1 MDFSLFCQKDMFPQ
15 FVSDKLDSVA
25 IDYKDMHELIANSK
39 SGPNHLEAGVV
50 LLINYRSNRNG
61 SEYVFQLIKR
71 SNTVTQAGD
80 ISCPGGIVHQGI
92 DRIMSYLLKTG
103 IIPTVHGHN
112 LNSSQFR
119 DKEAA
124 SLIRLFLTTALR
136 EAREEVGLNPFNVIF
151 LGALPC
157 YSLSLLARTI
167 FPVVCLTAKPFQ
179 YKLSSEVDKMLE
191 IPVGFFFQQSNYAL
205 LEIKTS
211 LENGTEHLQYQSPCL
226 VIPDGLGGEDIL
238 WGATFNIITNFLRI
252 ISDDILPSP
261 SPSRTINKVLSN
273 NYISGKAR
281 FHGHRNNFKK

>member
-1 MDFSLFCQKDMFPQ
+1 MDFSLFSQKDIFPQ
-15 FVSDKLDSVA
+15 FVSNKLDSVV
-25 IDYKDMHELIANSK
+25 IDYKNKHGLIANSK
-39 SGPNHLEAGVV
+39 SSPNHLEAGVV

-80 ISCPGGIVHQGI
+80 ISCPGGILHPGL
-92 DRIMSYLLKTG
+92 DRIMNHLLKTG

-119 DKEAA
+119 DKETA

-136 EAREEVGLNPFNVIF
+136 EAWEEIGLNPFNVKF

-157 YSLSLLARTI
+157 YSLSFLARTI

-179 YKLSSEVDKMLE
+179 YKLSSEVDKILE
-191 IPVGFFFQQSNYAL
+191 IPVSFFFEQSNYSL
-205 LEIKTS
+205 LEIKTP
-211 LENGTEHLQYQSPCL
+211 LANNTEHLLYQLPCL

-252 ISDDILPSP
+252 ISDNSLPTLS
-261 SPSRTINKVLSN
+261 SSRTIDKVLTN
-273 NYISGKAR
+273 NYITGKP
-281 FHGHRNNFKK
+281 

>member
-1 MDFSLFCQKDMFPQ
+1 MDFSLFSQKDIFPQ

-25 IDYKDMHELIANSK
+25 IDYKEKHELIASSK
-39 SGPNHLEAGVV
+39 NGSNHLEAGVV
-50 LLINYRSNRNG
+50 LLINYRSSQNG

-71 SNTVTQAGD
+71 SNAVSQAGD
-80 ISCPGGIVHQGI
+80 ISCPGGILHPGL

-119 DKEAA
+119 DKETA
-124 SLIRLFLTTALR
+124 SLIRLFSTTALR
-136 EAREEVGLNPFNVIF
+136 EAWEEVGLNPFNVIF

-179 YKLSSEVDKMLE
+179 YKPSSEVDKILE
-191 IPVGFFFQQSNYAL
+191 IPAGFFFQQSNYSL

-211 LENGTEHLQYQSPCL
+211 LSDGNEHPIYQLPCL

-252 ISDDILPSP
+252 ISDDSLPSP
-261 SPSRTINKVLSN
+261 SSSRTINKVLSN
-273 NYISGKAR
+273 NYISGKT
-281 FHGHRNNFKK
+281 